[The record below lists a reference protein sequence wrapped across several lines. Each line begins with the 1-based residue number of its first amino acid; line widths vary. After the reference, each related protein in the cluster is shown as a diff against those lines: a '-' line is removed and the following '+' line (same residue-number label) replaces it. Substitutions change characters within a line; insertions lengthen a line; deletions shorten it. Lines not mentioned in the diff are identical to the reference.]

1 MTSSWTYRLEHLKR
15 LSGEKGIFEHAN
27 GITPRI
33 DLGYCTDDNA
43 RLLVVLCREPDEG
56 TAAHLARLAL
66 NFVLDAQDDAGLIH
80 NRFARDGYWRWV
92 DDATTEDCW
101 GRAVWGLGV
110 AAASH
115 PHSGVQAMARWGF
128 EKSVHQRS
136 PWPRAMAFAALGAAD
151 VLLFDPDATAARNL
165 LVDAVVALDG
175 RSVGSPWPEAR
186 LTYANAAVPEA
197 LLAAGAALE
206 SPQVIDRGLELL
218 SWLMD
223 LQKSQGRLSVVGVG
237 GRPAGKR
244 EVQFDQQPIEVAA
257 VADACWRAWMI
268 TGDHRW
274 LKEIAGAA
282 DWFTGSNDANCVMFD
297 HRTGGSYDGLGHSAV
312 NLNEGAESTLALVS
326 TMQRARGLLPMI
338 RRTANVQSVWTE
350 ARHAG

>member
-1 MTSSWTYRLEHLKR
+1 MSPWSYRLEHLQR
-15 LSGEKGIFEHAN
+15 MSGEKGIFEHAN
-27 GITPRI
+27 GIAPRI

-56 TAAHLARLAL
+56 TAAHLGRLAL
-66 NFVLDAQDDAGLIH
+66 NFVLDAQDDAGRIH

-92 DDATTEDCW
+92 DEASNEDCW

-128 EKSVHQRS
+128 EKSAHQRS

-151 VLLFDPDATAARNL
+151 LLLSDPEAGVARDL
-165 LVDAVVALDG
+165 LVDAVVALDSG
-175 RSVGSPWPEAR
+175 IAGSPWPEDR

-197 LLAAGAALE
+197 LIAAGVALDA
-206 SPQVIDRGLELL
+206 PQVVERGLEMLR
-218 SWLMD
+218 WLID
-223 LQKSQGRLSVVGVG
+223 LQQRDGRLSVVGVG
-237 GRPAGKR
+237 GRPVGRR
-244 EVQFDQQPIEVAA
+244 EIQFDQQPIEVAA
-257 VADACWRAWMI
+257 IADACWRAWMA

-274 LKEIAGAA
+274 LEDVARAA
-282 DWFTGSNDANCVMFD
+282 DWFTGKNDAGSVMFD
-297 HRTGGSYDGLGHSAV
+297 HRTGGSYDGLGRVAV

-326 TMQRARGLLPMI
+326 TMQRARGVLPMI
-338 RRTANVQSVWTE
+338 RRTTSHGVSLTE